1 MRNKNLGFIK
11 FYRVIKLN
19 GEVKGNFRSIAEM
32 CREIGIERSTYYRRK
47 KYEGMPKFCSIGE
60 YIISEEEL
68 Y

>member
-1 MRNKNLGFIK
+1 MKNRKLGFIR
-11 FYRVIKLN
+11 FYRVTKLS

-47 KYEGMPKFCSIGE
+47 KYKAMPGFCSIGE

>member
-1 MRNKNLGFIK
+1 MKNKKLGFIK
-11 FYRVIKLN
+11 FYRVTKLN
-19 GEVKGNFRSIAEM
+19 GELKGNFRSIAEM

-47 KYEGMPKFCSIGE
+47 KYEDMPGFFSIGE